1 MQRDPRAILADAAW
15 LAHRFA
21 EDADQVQF
29 RHVPRAMHRAATF
42 ITDDNLGPAGEVV
55 ALPRA
60 EALALAPPPA
70 PVHFV
75 FHSAF
80 CCSTLVARAFDLEG
94 VAMGLKEPVILNDV
108 AGWHMRGAER
118 GGVMRALD
126 GALRLLARPFGPGEA
141 IVVKPSNVTNGLAP
155 AMLALRPDA
164 RALVLYAPLP
174 HFLGSVAR
182 KGLDGRVWVRD
193 LLMKLVRAGLV
204 DLGFSNEDYFRLT
217 DLQAAAVGWL
227 AQHALFAR
235 LIAQFGAARVVA
247 IDSETLLADPRR
259 SMAALVDHFGVSASA
274 AQVDAMASGPAFATH
289 SKSGAAFGRHERAA
303 EANAGMAAHADEI
316 AKVGAWAEAVAKRA
330 GVGMTLPAAIA
341 V

>member
-1 MQRDPRAILADAAW
+1 MQRDPRAILADATW

-29 RHVPRAMHRAATF
+29 RHVPRATHRAVTF
-42 ITDDNLGPAGEVV
+42 ITDDNLGQADEIV
-55 ALPRA
+55 AIPRA
-60 EALALAPPPA
+60 EALALAPQPA
-70 PVHFV
+70 PIHFV
-75 FHSAF
+75 LHSAF

-108 AGWHMRGAER
+108 SGWHMRGAER

-155 AMLALRPDA
+155 AMLALRPEA

-193 LLMKLVRAGLV
+193 LLMKLVRAGVV

-217 DLQAAAVGWL
+217 DLQAAAVSWL

-235 LIAQFGAARVVA
+235 MIAQFGAARVAA

-259 SMAALVDHFGVSASA
+259 SMAALVDHFGIGASA
-274 AQVDAMASGPAFATH
+274 AQIDAMASGPAFATH

-303 EANAGMAAHADEI
+303 EANAGMAVHADEI
-316 AKVGAWAEAVAKRA
+316 ARVVAWAETVANGA
-330 GVGMTLPAAIA
+330 GVGMTLPAALA